1 MEIRVQV
8 TQYVADRIAAL
19 RQQSIEARA
28 QPDATSS
35 VEGGYQNVSVVRANA
50 MKFLPNFFQ
59 KDQVRLCPSILCKH
73 NDTDDFSAQQNIL
86 PLPRPALQSS

>member
-19 RQQSIEARA
+19 RQQTIEAQTQV
-28 QPDATSS
+28 QPESS
-35 VEGGYQNVSVVRANA
+35 EKPGQAVDGGYQNVSVVRANA

-59 KDQVRLCPSILCKH
+59 KDQVRLFFSIV
-73 NDTDDFSAQQNIL
+73 DF
-86 PLPRPALQSS
+86 